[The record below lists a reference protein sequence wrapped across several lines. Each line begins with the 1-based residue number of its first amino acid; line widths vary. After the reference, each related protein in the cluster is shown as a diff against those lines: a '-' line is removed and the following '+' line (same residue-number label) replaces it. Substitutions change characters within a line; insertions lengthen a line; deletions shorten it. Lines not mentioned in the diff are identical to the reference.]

1 MKINL
6 AIFISSINGQKGN
19 NSGKLLMK
27 TFKSNIRPV
36 KGDIIEDLGFH
47 ADYHNGYEVVRVTIN
62 YALNECFVSL
72 HPLVLEREKMKTET
86 YIERLEAY
94 GWNIVSKEELKD
106 I

>member
-6 AIFISSINGQKGN
+6 AIFISSINGQTES

-36 KGDIIEDLGFH
+36 KGDIIEDPGFH

-62 YALNECFVSL
+62 YTLNECFVSL
-72 HPLVLEREKMKTET
+72 HPLVLEREKMKTEN
-86 YIERLEAY
+86 YIERLEAN
-94 GWNIVSKEELKD
+94 GWNIVSKEELKG